1 MLSSD
6 RPLDAGELLSQ
17 WQNGEEAAAAE
28 FHQRYADKLFSLVKR
43 NLAARFA
50 ARFDAEDVVQSVMRT
65 LFRQVRAGSV
75 PPKDSQD
82 LWRFLSTVALN
93 KVRNRVRQESAQK
106 RDVSKTIGD
115 ADAIAAIY
123 EPNEHDAVELI
134 DFLEILA
141 KSLEPAVAQVL
152 QMLLDGVT
160 EDDIAEQMNLTTRTI
175 RRYKNAIFEKM
186 QRMLGA

>member
-1 MLSSD
+1 MTSND
-6 RPLDAGELLSQ
+6 RSLDAGELLAQ
-17 WQNGEEAAAAE
+17 GRNGEEAAAAE
-28 FHQRYADKLFSLVKR
+28 FHQRYAGKLFSLVQR
-43 NLAARFA
+43 NLATRFS

-75 PPKDSQD
+75 PPKDSLE

-93 KVRNRVRQESAQK
+93 KVRNRVKQESAQK
-106 RDVSKTIGD
+106 RDVSKTVGD

-134 DFLEILA
+134 DFLEKLA

-152 QMLLDGVT
+152 QMLLNGVT
-160 EDDIAEQMNLTTRTI
+160 EDEITEQMNLTTRTI
-175 RRYKNAIFEKM
+175 RRYKNVILERM
-186 QRMLGA
+186 QQMLGA